1 MVHNPQPA
9 PESRAMTAPRLNL
22 IGPGR
27 LGSTLAHL
35 WQQTGAVEVQAVCG
49 NTLARTEEAL
59 AFIGAGNA
67 VSLADLPVSE
77 LVLLATPDDV
87 LPAVVNALAAQRRL
101 KPGTI
106 VFHCSG
112 ALTSEVLAPLAEQR
126 AVTASVHPLKSFA
139 DPKQAIIDIA
149 GTRCAY
155 EGNPAALTLLLPLF
169 TSLGAHCFPIQ
180 AEHKTL
186 YHAGAV
192 LACNSLVALME
203 AALSSMAAA
212 GVPRNE
218 AWPALRPLIEGALN
232 NIDKLGTTAALT
244 GPVARGDVGTVSRQ
258 LAATTALH
266 PDIGDTYRSLSQIA
280 LELARPRLSPEQVA
294 ALEKALLIKRH
305 P

>member
-1 MVHNPQPA
+1 MVHNPQPT

-27 LGSTLAHL
+27 LGRTLARL
-35 WQQTGAVEVQAVCG
+35 WQQNDIVEVQAVCG
-49 NTLARTEEAL
+49 NTFARTQEAL
-59 AFIGAGNA
+59 AFIGAGHAAN
-67 VSLADLPVSE
+67 LANLPESE
-77 LVLLATPDDV
+77 LLLLATPDDA
-87 LPAVVNALAAQRRL
+87 LPTVVNALAALNRL
-101 KPGTI
+101 NPGTI

-112 ALTSEVLAPLAEQR
+112 ALTCDVLAPLAVQG
-126 AVTASVHPLKSFA
+126 AVTASIHPLKSFA
-139 DPKQAIIDIA
+139 DPKQAITDFA

-155 EGNPAALTLLLPLF
+155 EGNPAALALLLPLF
-169 TSLGAHCFPIQ
+169 TTLGAHCFPIQ

-203 AALSSMAAA
+203 AALSCMAAA
-212 GVPRNE
+212 GVPRHE
-218 AWPALRPLIEGALN
+218 AWPALCPLVEGTLN
-232 NIDKLGTTAALT
+232 NIDKLGTTTALT
-244 GPVARGDVGTVSRQ
+244 GPIARGDVGTASRQ

-266 PDIGDTYRSLSQIA
+266 PDIGVTYRSLSQIA